1 MNNGM
6 DQETSLVPRI
16 VGLLETDVQPTFDDP
31 YLEAM
36 QDGRTERL
44 FRRLA
49 KNEDTKTI
57 EALFRVLVERGDGQ
71 MVPEEDVSRW
81 MDESSIQMDQND
93 IDLTID
99 LYVSLVRA
107 QLVFQRFFGERLDD
121 NPLVLHQEYTIFD
134 VYLSCESMDILSA
147 WLLWYVL
154 TLRYRLRVYARFL
167 EPIDN
172 HPIARR
178 LRHQRIDLSR
188 NLVLCES
195 TSIPDGDVL
204 QRAIVQGSGI
214 ALLDLTGQ
222 ATIQSRHLH
231 GVPVAHFVLAGDR
244 FWEVSDNIEIEQW
257 AKGIE
262 PE

>member
-1 MNNGM
+1 MLP
-6 DQETSLVPRI
+6 DQ
-16 VGLLETDVQPTFDDP
+16 DNQTFDDP

-57 EALFRVLVERGDGQ
+57 EALFRVLVERGEGQ

-81 MDESSIQMDQND
+81 MDESSIQMDQDD

-107 QLVFQRFFGERLDD
+107 QLVFQRFFGQRLDD
-121 NPLVLHQEYTIFD
+121 NLLVLHQEYTIFD
-134 VYLSCESMDILSA
+134 LYLSCESMESLTG

-154 TLRYRLRVYARFL
+154 TVGCHLRVYARFL
-167 EPIDN
+167 EPIED

-188 NLVLCES
+188 NLVLCET

-222 ATIQSRHLH
+222 ELIINRHLH
-231 GVPVAHFVLAGDR
+231 GVPVAHFVIAGDT
-244 FWEVSDNIEIEQW
+244 FWEVDDGIDIEYW
-257 AKGIE
+257 AKD
-262 PE
+262 

>member
-1 MNNGM
+1 MNTGM
-6 DQETSLVPRI
+6 EQETSLVQRI
-16 VGLLETDVQPTFDDP
+16 VGLLGHQENQTFEDP
-31 YLEAM
+31 YLKAM

-49 KNEDTKTI
+49 QKESAKTI
-57 EALFRVLVERGDGQ
+57 GALFRLLVERGEGQ
-71 MVPEEDVSRW
+71 MVQEDEVSNW
-81 MDESSIQMDQND
+81 MDDASIQMDPDD

-107 QLVFQRFFGERLDD
+107 QLVFQRFFGQRLDD
-121 NPLVLHQEYTIFD
+121 NLLVLYQEYTIFD

-154 TLRYRLRVYARFL
+154 TLRYRLRVYAKFL

-178 LRHQRIDLSR
+178 LRQQRIDLSR
-188 NLVLCES
+188 NLALCETS
-195 TSIPDGDVL
+195 SIPDGDVL

-222 ATIQSRHLH
+222 ELIINRHLH
-231 GVPVAHFVLAGDR
+231 GVPVAHFVLAGDT
-244 FWEVSDNIEIEQW
+244 FWEVDDGIDIEYW
-257 AKGIE
+257 AKD
-262 PE
+262 